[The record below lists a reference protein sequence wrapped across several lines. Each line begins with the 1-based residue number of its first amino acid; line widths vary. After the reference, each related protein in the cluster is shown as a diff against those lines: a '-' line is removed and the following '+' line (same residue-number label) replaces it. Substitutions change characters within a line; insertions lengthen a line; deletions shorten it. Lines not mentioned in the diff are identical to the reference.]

1 MLGGIHSCPGTLAV
15 LGLQVRYDR
24 NAHEGMCIDYA
35 NGMHI
40 LEHSRIWVSGEGSRT
55 NPTQMLRDDPTS
67 SQSIKSISFSTTLV
81 GFCFCFYHFLTI
93 ESDVATTHL

>member
-15 LGLQVRYDR
+15 LGLQVRYDT

-35 NGMHI
+35 NIMQI
-40 LEHSRIWVSGEGSRT
+40 LEYSCSWVSGEGPRT

-67 SQSIKSISFSTTLV
+67 SQSMKSISFSTSVV
-81 GFCFCFYHFLTI
+81 GFCFCVYHFF
-93 ESDVATTHL
+93 DN

>member
-15 LGLQVRYDR
+15 FGLQVRYDI

-35 NGMHI
+35 NIMQI
-40 LEHSRIWVSGEGSRT
+40 LEHSRSWVSGEGPRT
-55 NPTQMLRDDPTS
+55 NPTQTLRDDPTS
-67 SQSIKSISFSTTLV
+67 SESIQSISFSTSLV
-81 GFCFCFYHFLTI
+81 GFCFCFYHVLAI